1 MMKRILSLMLAA
13 LMLLAL
19 MPARAEEGI
28 PEQLYRIVLRTEE
41 GDETLGTGV
50 LFGTN
55 TALLTAEACW
65 AEGSL
70 YAIGQDGE
78 HRVSYRGEV
87 MGSHL
92 ITLGLATPSAAQPLT
107 VTTADY
113 LLDYMLYGASAAG
126 SFVRMALRNS
136 RTTAVNNRAEALLY
150 AQEGL
155 LPGAIML
162 GNDQGLACVTLWQ
175 EAEGEGVYTCVA
187 DVTLTA
193 LFGTEGDAS
202 QPRLLEGFTARYEAG
217 EIHVDWSGAMGYT
230 LTEDTVF
237 SVYCTTEGNNYFSRD
252 LLESGETSTS
262 FPAIPETEV
271 MVWVSASQG
280 EPEELL
286 YPEYSSQVQFVS
298 VPEALPFTLY
308 GHRNLRMG
316 VTCAEPGL
324 DGMATDFLPQQ
335 PLTRENLT
343 NPDLAIYFQTEDAY
357 SVSQEDDAH
366 TLMVSLYTPEGCSFC
381 YHSGYVFM
389 PEFNESDLWLSDITA
404 VFEDYERF
412 CEGEPWPAGE
422 YTVLYTID
430 GGEVAH
436 ITFTLE

>member
-1 MMKRILSLMLAA
+1 MLKRILSLMLA
-13 LMLLAL
+13 LMLLPAL
-19 MPARAEEGI
+19 VPARAEEGV
-28 PEQLYRIVLRTEE
+28 PEQLYRIVLRTEA

-65 AEGSL
+65 AEGAL

-78 HRVSYRGEV
+78 HLISYRGEV

-92 ITLGLATPSAAQPLT
+92 ITLGLATPSAAEPLT

-113 LLDYMLYGASAAG
+113 LLDYMLYGASADG
-126 SFVRMALRNS
+126 SFVRMALQNS
-136 RTTAVNNRAEALLY
+136 RNTAVNGRAEALLY

-162 GNDQGLACVTLWQ
+162 GDDQALACVTLWQ
-175 EAEGEGVYTCVA
+175 EAEGEGAYTCVA

-193 LFGTEGDAS
+193 LFGAEGDAS
-202 QPRLLEGFTARYEAG
+202 QPRLLEGFTARYEKG
-217 EIHVDWSGAMGYT
+217 EILVDWSDAMGYT

-237 SVYCTTEGNNYFSRD
+237 CVYCTTDGNNYFSRD
-252 LLESGETSTS
+252 LLEDGETSAT
-262 FPAIPETEV
+262 FPAIPGTEA
-271 MVWVSASQG
+271 MVWISVSQG
-280 EPEELL
+280 EAEDL
-286 YPEYSSQVQFVS
+286 YPEYSNQVQFVS
-298 VPEALPFTLY
+298 VPEALPFSLY

-357 SVSQEDDAH
+357 AVTREDNAH
-366 TLMVSLYTPEGCSFC
+366 TLMVTLYTPEGHSFC
-381 YHSGYVFM
+381 YGSGYIFM
-389 PEFNESDLWLSDITA
+389 PEFNESDLWVSDITT

-412 CEGEPWPAGE
+412 CDGEPWPAGE